1 MTLIFLIAYYL
12 LSLLIYLLI
21 AAELISWFPID
32 PRNKLVRG
40 LHAVTDPILHPIRS
54 LIPPIGG
61 ISFDIMIAVFLLYLI
76 RGVIAHA
83 LGS

>member
-1 MTLIFLIAYYL
+1 MSLLFLLAYYL

-21 AAELISWFPID
+21 ATALISWFPID
-32 PRNKLVRG
+32 PRNKLVRS
-40 LHAVTDPILHPIRS
+40 LHAVTDPILHPIRT

>member
-1 MTLIFLIAYYL
+1 MSLLFLLAYYL

-21 AAELISWFPID
+21 AAALISWFPID
-32 PRNKLVRG
+32 PRNKLVRS
-40 LHAVTDPILHPIRS
+40 LHAVTDPILHPIRT

>member
-1 MTLIFLIAYYL
+1 MTLLFLLAYYL

-21 AAELISWFPID
+21 AAALISWFPID
-32 PRNKLVRG
+32 PRNKLVRS
-40 LHAVTDPILHPIRS
+40 LHTVTDPILHPIRT

-61 ISFDIMIAVFLLYLI
+61 ISFDIMIAVFLLYLV